1 MSLRNFF
8 LKIEK
13 ELNFEDFHKVFFFKK
28 FCEFYGIKN
37 LEKKHLDYFFLNKG
51 FLKPSIFNRIL
62 KKTFNND
69 LTKTHLRM
77 LFLILKKNFLKL
89 SYTEPKYFLYY
100 NLFTEEYFA
109 KKSTHFSIQ
118 ENSHLLFSKPSQKIL
133 CFFLEQNL
141 CLKDLIKINKE
152 NSYIDNNILY
162 FKGHI
167 LCNLSEE
174 ISLLIQEYLQN
185 NFYLFSFKEKELSY
199 SVMLKRSFDLK
210 NRVRKLL

>member
-1 MSLRNFF
+1 MSLSNFF
-8 LKIEK
+8 LKTQRELSFDDFEK
-13 ELNFEDFHKVFFFKK
+13 ILFFKE
-28 FCEFYGIKN
+28 FCEFYNIKY

-51 FLKPSIFNRIL
+51 YLKKSFLKKIFKKSFINTLSKTNLRIL
-62 KKTFNND
+62 
-69 LTKTHLRM
+69 
-77 LFLILKKNFLKL
+77 FLLLKKQFLKL
-89 SYTEPKYFLYY
+89 SYTEPEYFLYY

-118 ENSHLLFSKPSQKIL
+118 ENSYLLFSKPSQKIL

-167 LCNLSEE
+167 LCNLSKE

-210 NRVRKLL
+210 NRVRNLL